1 MSVSE
6 RLFEDFKYFDYKFPE
21 PQYLGAKYVILDWI
35 RQFIPQGVKSVLDA
49 FGGSQ
54 SVSFLFKQFGFK
66 TITNDFLNFNYQIG
80 KALIEN
86 PSEKLTEDDL
96 LVLFQESPDKSDF
109 TLIERLFT
117 NIFFEKEQAFFLDNF
132 RANIPLL
139 ANDYKK
145 ALAFTVIC
153 RSITRKITMGH
164 FAHTQALSYSNNPER
179 IRRNRSLI
187 RPVKDIFCELLPSY
201 NNAVFDNLQ
210 ENVSYHKNVL
220 DLLLEVQHVDLV
232 YFDPPYCNSH
242 ADYQSFYHLLETY
255 TEYWKDK
262 KFINGINRYEPQRES
277 GFDKKGIVVES
288 FEKLF
293 ELAEGIPHWLIS
305 YNDRSYPAIDKFE
318 QLLKKYR
325 EVRIETKTYHNGRG
339 GKGSVAGSREILFVC
354 SPKIN
359 VSIKKTMKSFEDWS
373 ELHQRDTLGEFNTD
387 RSGLLWLKI
396 KSILRKDLIKNFVTL
411 SQCCLSATGLNAQFK
426 ELYGLL
432 SVDLDAAHRLLD
444 DYTRQ
449 VRRSQIESVDEQKLV
464 SELYKLK
471 TFDWGGDYQNSL
483 DKYLVSRYIKVDN
496 PSYDNLLAKFETE
509 INPAVQGY
517 VLNSWYNY
525 WSSVLIENVFRS
537 HPVILPAIGKIKNV
551 DFFVND
557 IPFDLKVTYLPAEY
571 IKQKRKEKG
580 LPVEL
585 TFLKAQ
591 AKAIGILYD
600 KHAKPNDM
608 YYEITEKMK
617 DRNDDAGRNV
627 LTQIQEETLSILQD
641 AQKQPKML
649 TKWLYENQGTMRFG
663 AENRLFLVLVDTN
676 NRVDSW
682 KLKRNIDLLK
692 PVIVSYL
699 DHFTERNIKDLD
711 LSFSFKGRSKSFN
724 VLADIIFIVK

>member
-1 MSVSE
+1 M
-6 RLFEDFKYFDYKFPE
+6 
-21 PQYLGAKYVILDWI
+21 LDWI
-35 RQFIPQGVKSVLDA
+35 RQFIPKDVKSALDA

-54 SVSFLFKQFGFK
+54 SVSFLFKQLGFQ

-86 PSEKLTEDDL
+86 LSGKLTEDDL
-96 LVLFQESPDKSDF
+96 IILFQKSPTKSDF
-109 TLIERLFT
+109 TLIENLFT
-117 NIFFEKEQAFFLDNF
+117 GIFFEKEQAFFLDNF

-139 ANDYKK
+139 ESDYKK
-145 ALAFTVIC
+145 ALAFTVMF

-164 FAHTQALSYSNNPER
+164 FAHTQALSYASNPER
-179 IRRNRSLI
+179 IRRNRSLV
-187 RPVKDIFCELLPSY
+187 RPVKDIFCELLPLY
-201 NNAVFDNLQ
+201 NNAVFDNSQ
-210 ENVSYHKNVL
+210 QNISHHKNIL
-220 DLLLEVQHVDLV
+220 ELLPEIRNVDLV

-262 KFINGINRYEPQRES
+262 EFINGINRYEPQRYS
-277 GFDKKGIVVES
+277 GFDKKSVAIES

-293 ELAEGIPHWLIS
+293 ALAEGIPYWLIS
-305 YNDRSYPAIDKFE
+305 YNDRSYPAIDVFE
-318 QLLKKYR
+318 QILKKHR
-325 EVRIETKTYHNGRG
+325 EVQIETRTYRNGRG

-354 SPKIN
+354 SPKTNISLAN
-359 VSIKKTMKSFEDWS
+359 CKITMRPFEYWQK
-373 ELHQRDTLGEFNTD
+373 LHQSEALGEFNTN

-396 KSILRKDLIKNFVTL
+396 KSILRKDLIKDFVA
-411 SQCCLSATGLNAQFK
+411 SSRCRVSETGLNAQFK
-426 ELYGLL
+426 ELYNLL
-432 SVDLDAAHRLLD
+432 SGDIETAHSLLD
-444 DYTRQ
+444 DYTRKISS
-449 VRRSQIESVDEQKLV
+449 SQIASVNEQKLS

-496 PSYDNLLAKFETE
+496 PSYDNLVAKFVTE

-525 WSSVLIENVFRS
+525 WSSVLIENIFKS
-537 HPVILPAIGKIKNV
+537 HSAVLPTIGKIKNV

-557 IPFDLKVTYLPAEY
+557 MPFDLKVTYLPAEY

-591 AKAIGILYD
+591 AKALEISYNKD
-600 KHAKPNDM
+600 AKPGDVH
-608 YYEITEKMK
+608 YEITEKMK
-617 DRNDDAGRNV
+617 DRGDDSSKNV
-627 LTQIQEETLSILQD
+627 LTRLQTETLSILQD
-641 AQKQPKML
+641 AQQQPKML
-649 TKWLYENQGTMRFG
+649 AKWLYENQGEMRFG
-663 AENRLFLVLVDTN
+663 AENRLFLVLVDTGN
-676 NRVDSW
+676 FADSW

-692 PVIVSYL
+692 PLVVSYL
-699 DHFTERNIKDLD
+699 DDFKNQNIKDLE
-711 LSFSFKGRSKSFN
+711 LSFSFKGKPNPFN
-724 VLADIIFIVK
+724 VLTDIIFIVK